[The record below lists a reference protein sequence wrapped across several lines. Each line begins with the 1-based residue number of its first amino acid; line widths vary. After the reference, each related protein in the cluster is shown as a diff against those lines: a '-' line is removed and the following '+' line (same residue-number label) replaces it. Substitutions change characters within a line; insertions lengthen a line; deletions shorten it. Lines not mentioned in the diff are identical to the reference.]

1 MQARACD
8 SLDVHQVVSD
18 CSVAKYHPVSDST
31 ELLHPYRTGKSLPQT
46 MTQPLKITQA
56 HIERYDVSGPRYTSY
71 PTADRFVEAFDAS
84 AYCKA
89 IEQRNISG
97 WAQPLS
103 VYVHIP
109 FCASLC
115 FYCACNKIVTKR
127 YEQSAIYLDYL
138 QRELDLHLQ
147 QLGMQQAVNQL
158 HLGGGTPTFFNDEE
172 LSRLMHMLKQA
183 FVFSEEGEY
192 SIETDPRTVNRQRL
206 QHLRDLGFN
215 RLSFGVQDFNADV
228 QQAVHRVQ
236 SYQQVETL
244 MQDARAMGY
253 HSMNADLIYGLPRQ
267 TPATFRETITQIIT
281 LRPDRI
287 ALYGYAHLPSRFKP
301 QRRILQDDLP
311 SAVDK
316 IQMLSEAIQQLMQAG
331 YVYIGMD
338 HFALPDD
345 ALAIAK
351 QQGRLHRNF
360 QGYSTMADQDI
371 LALGVSAIG
380 KMGASYSQN
389 AKTLE
394 EYYDFLDQGQLP
406 VVRGLALSR
415 DDLIRRAVIMA
426 IMCHGELSYESI
438 ELSYMISFREYF
450 EPELTQLAD
459 KQKQGLLMLEDD
471 GLKVTEMGWFFVR
484 AIAMV
489 FDRYLQHDTNRA
501 RFSKIL

>member
-1 MQARACD
+1 
-8 SLDVHQVVSD
+8 
-18 CSVAKYHPVSDST
+18 
-31 ELLHPYRTGKSLPQT
+31 LLAT
-46 MTQPLKITQA
+46 MKQPLMITQE

-71 PTADRFVEAFDAS
+71 PTADRFVEAFDAT

-89 IEQRNISG
+89 LEQRNLSG
-97 WAQPLS
+97 WKQALS

-127 YEQSAIYLDYL
+127 YEQGAIYLDYL

-147 QLGMQQAVNQL
+147 VLGQQQAVNQL
-158 HLGGGTPTFFNDEE
+158 HLGGGTPTFFSDAE

-183 FVFSEEGEY
+183 FAFSDQGEY
-192 SIETDPRTVNRQRL
+192 SAEIDPRTVDSARL

-215 RLSFGVQDFNADV
+215 RLSFGVQDFDAEV
-228 QQAVHRVQ
+228 QQAVHRIQTYKQVALLMRVAREMGFQ
-236 SYQQVETL
+236 SL
-244 MQDARAMGY
+244 
-253 HSMNADLIYGLPRQ
+253 NADLIYGLPKQTPVTFRQ
-267 TPATFRETITQIIT
+267 TISQIIT

-301 QRRILQDDLP
+301 QRRILDQDLP

-316 IQMLSEAIQQLMQAG
+316 IQMLSEAIQQLIQAG

-338 HFALPDD
+338 HFALPQD

-389 AKTLE
+389 AKTLA
-394 EYYDFLDQGQLP
+394 EYYDFLDQSQLP

-438 ELSYMISFREYF
+438 ELSYMTDFREYF
-450 EPELTQLAD
+450 KSELQQLAE
-459 KQKQGLLMLEDD
+459 KEKQGLVVLESD
-471 GLKVTEMGWFFVR
+471 GLKVTEMGWFFIR